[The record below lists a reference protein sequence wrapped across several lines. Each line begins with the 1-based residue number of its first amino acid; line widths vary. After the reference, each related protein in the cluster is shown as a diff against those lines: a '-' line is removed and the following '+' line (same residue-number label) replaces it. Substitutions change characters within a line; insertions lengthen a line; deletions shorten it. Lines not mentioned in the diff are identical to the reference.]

1 MATKLNEKAILIK
14 VELKKWGGTKVDK
27 GLSKEIADKHDVDS
41 KHFSVSKKLTNSKN
55 LKEIKKIDGLIRT
68 DCIYSGAGYRDTVM
82 LGIIKVHIFCLL
94 MRKQSLRKGLLNTGI
109 QGNCMLGFSQGV
121 S

>member
-41 KHFSVSKKLTNSKN
+41 KHFFRQT
-55 LKEIKKIDGLIRT
+55 
-68 DCIYSGAGYRDTVM
+68 
-82 LGIIKVHIFCLL
+82 
-94 MRKQSLRKGLLNTGI
+94 
-109 QGNCMLGFSQGV
+109 FSQTLL
-121 S
+121 SHQ